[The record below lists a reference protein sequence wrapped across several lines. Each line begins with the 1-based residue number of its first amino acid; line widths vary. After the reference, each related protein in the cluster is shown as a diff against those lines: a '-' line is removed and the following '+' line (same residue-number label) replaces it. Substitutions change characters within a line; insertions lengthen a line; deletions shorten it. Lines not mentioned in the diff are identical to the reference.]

1 MNPRKLKLKKKQ
13 KNIVN
18 KDKTNTKISERIN
31 CECGCTSSRNKISRH
46 EKSVCHQNHL
56 DEKEKLKR
64 NLTDEELDI
73 FFL

>member
-18 KDKTNTKISERIN
+18 KDKANTKISERIN
-31 CECGCTSSRNKISRH
+31 CECGCTSSINKISRH
-46 EKSVCHQNHL
+46 KKSLCHQKHM